1 MRHEKEIYEKEEKIK
16 RLTNLNEELRELIDQ
31 ERDASKKELSKSDID
46 Y

>member
-1 MRHEKEIYEKEEKIK
+1 MRHEKEIFEKEEKIK